1 MKRTGYQTRRI
12 TALRQVVTQTVVHE
26 VGHALRW
33 CRLLHVALLPALFL
47 QYLLEIHHLEGRVRS
62 EE

>member
-1 MKRTGYQTRRI
+1 MKRTGNQTRRI

-33 CRLLHVALLPALFL
+33 RRLLHVALLPTLFL
-47 QYLLEIHHLEGRVRS
+47 QYLLEIHHLERRVRS